1 MLLTLKDFLLE
12 KVAEEKENWLISKND
27 H

>member
-12 KVAEEKENWLISKND
+12 KVAEEKENWLISKK
-27 H
+27 